1 MTKWKV
7 PLYRVFTN
15 KDDIIEISKVIKRG
29 MNWALGPEIED
40 FENKL
45 SKYVGCDYCIAF
57 NSGTSAQ
64 HAALLVIG
72 IKSNENVIVPS
83 FTFIS
88 TANSVLMIG
97 AKPKFADIE
106 EQTYGLDPT
115 SVEKSIDKKTKVIMP
130 IHYAGL
136 PCLIDELS
144 DIAKRKKIVLIEDA
158 AESLGS
164 TINKKKIGSHGV
176 MTIFSFAGN
185 KVLTSGEGGA
195 IVTNSKKFYDKLK
208 LIRSHGRREY
218 ENYFNSN
225 LKPDYIELG
234 YNWRMSSITAALAT
248 SQLKKLD
255 KMISLR
261 RKNANLLSLKL
272 AKYDKIRVPKE
283 PRGYKH
289 VYQLYSIRLPSNKIR
304 NDLMKFLT
312 KKGIMSKIY
321 FEPVHKTPFYQK
333 LGYAK
338 RKLRITETVSN
349 QILSLPLFPNMT
361 SKEIKLI
368 DKVINDFMKNL

>member
-1 MTKWKV
+1 MRWSRSV
-7 PLYRVFTN
+7 PFWMEAYEV
-15 KDDIIEISKVIKRG
+15 
-29 MNWALGPEIED
+29 
-40 FENKL
+40 
-45 SKYVGCDYCIAF
+45 
-57 NSGTSAQ
+57 
-64 HAALLVIG
+64 
-72 IKSNENVIVPS
+72 
-83 FTFIS
+83 
-88 TANSVLMIG
+88 
-97 AKPKFADIE
+97 
-106 EQTYGLDPT
+106 
-115 SVEKSIDKKTKVIMP
+115 
-130 IHYAGL
+130 
-136 PCLIDELS
+136 
-144 DIAKRKKIVLIEDA
+144 EDA

-225 LKPDYIELG
+225 LKPDYVELG
-234 YNWRMSSITAALAT
+234 YNWRMSSITAALAI

-289 VYQLYSIRLPSNKIR
+289 VYQLYSIRLPSHKIR